1 MDPLPKN
8 NKRFFASEE
17 GEISEFENN
26 DSQESSFQSG
36 YFDSIKR
43 LYIRKINNFALF
55 GICENEW
62 YPLITEY
69 EREDILSILIKI

>member
-26 DSQESSFQSG
+26 DSQKSPFKSG
-36 YFDSIKR
+36 YIDSLKSGYCRSRIVSGFT
-43 LYIRKINNFALF
+43 LPDSTISCF
-55 GICENEW
+55 
-62 YPLITEY
+62 
-69 EREDILSILIKI
+69 ILGETGKIKIPV